1 MTTLMQA
8 NEQWSKRPADQ
19 RFVSLL
25 DLQKKVRADR
35 DNSIASVVS
44 TRKIKVI
51 PHPGNPTKGVTIE
64 GSNGLYDPTHWS
76 FGQLASL
83 AGAPAGYLRT
93 LPAPLVADA
102 MNYGLRFNRD
112 AEDVG
117 VLRTKTF
124 LDSIDGERDGGDPIE
139 HVELRAATGPRYGRI
154 WNSDIVDSLVQ
165 RFGDGLTGDFRVPGE
180 FGKAVPVTKD
190 NTTIYG
196 SDRDIFVFLADEVN
210 RVGMSNR
217 REGEVGSLARGF
229 FVWNSEVGSQ
239 TMGIGMFLFDYV
251 CKNRIIWGV
260 KEFKEVRLRHTMS
273 APERFVEE
281 VAPILTAYSQASAL
295 PIEQTIKAAQAAKIE
310 SDLDVFLKN
319 RFTAAESTA
328 IKAAHMR
335 EEGRPIETVW
345 DATTGVTAYAKT
357 IRNQDDRVAMERK
370 GGSLLDLVSDF

>member
-8 NEQWSKRPADQ
+8 NRQWMSRPADQ
-19 RFVSLL
+19 RFVSLT
-25 DLQKKVRADR
+25 DLQKKVRTDR
-35 DNSIASVVS
+35 ENSIGSVVS
-44 TRKIKVI
+44 TRQIRVI
-51 PHPGNPTKGVTIE
+51 PHPSGDNKSITIE
-64 GSNGLYDPTHWS
+64 GANGHYDPTHWS

-117 VLRTKTF
+117 VLRTKTAF
-124 LDSIDGERDGGDPIE
+124 DSGDGGSAVE

-154 WNSDIVDSLVQ
+154 WNSDIVDSLVN
-165 RFGDGLTGDFRVPGE
+165 RFGDGLSGDFRVPGE
-180 FGKAVPVTKD
+180 FGKAVTVTKD

-210 RVGMSNR
+210 RVEMGNR
-217 REGEVGSLARGF
+217 RDGKGGSLARGF

-251 CKNRIIWGV
+251 CCNRIIWGV
-260 KEFKEVRLRHTMS
+260 KEFKEVRLRHTVS

-295 PIEQTIKAAQAAKIE
+295 PIEQTIKAAQEKKIE
-310 SDLDVFLKN
+310 TDLDAFLKN
-319 RFTAAESTA
+319 RFTVAETTA

-335 EEGRPIETVW
+335 EEGRPIETIW

-357 IRNQDDRVAMERK
+357 IRNQDDRVSLERK

>member
-8 NEQWSKRPADQ
+8 NRQWMSRPADQ
-19 RFVSLL
+19 RFTSLI
-25 DLQKKVRADR
+25 DLQRKVRHDR
-35 DNSIASVVS
+35 DNSISSVVS

-51 PHPGNPTKGVTIE
+51 PHPSGDNKAITIE

-124 LDSIDGERDGGDPIE
+124 VDSLDGEVDGGEPLE

-154 WNSDIVDSLVQ
+154 WNSDIVDSLVS

-180 FGKAVPVTKD
+180 FGKAVAVTKE

-210 RVGMSNR
+210 RVEMGNR
-217 REGEVGSLARGF
+217 RDGKGGSLARGF

-251 CKNRIIWGV
+251 CCNRIIWGV
-260 KEFKEVRLRHTMS
+260 KEFKEVRLRHTVS

-295 PIEQTIKAAQAAKIE
+295 PIEQTIKAAQEKKIE
-310 SDLDVFLKN
+310 TDLDAFLKN
-319 RFTAAESTA
+319 RFTAAETTA

-335 EEGRPIETVW
+335 EEGRPIETIW

-357 IRNQDDRVAMERK
+357 IRNQDDRVSLERK
-370 GGSLLDLVSDF
+370 GGALLDLVSDF

>member
-1 MTTLMQA
+1 MATLMQA

-25 DLQKKVRADR
+25 DLQRKVNADR
-35 DNSIASVVS
+35 DNSIGSVVS

-51 PHPGNPTKGVTIE
+51 PHPANPMKGVTIE
-64 GSNGLYDPTHWS
+64 GSSGNYDPTHWA

-117 VLRTKTF
+117 VLRTKTS
-124 LDSIDGERDGGDPIE
+124 LDVSDASGGPIE

-154 WNSDIVDSLVQ
+154 WNGDIVDSLVQ
-165 RFGDGLTGDFRVPGE
+165 RFGDGLSGDFRVPGE

-210 RVGMSNR
+210 RVEMGNR
-217 REGEVGSLARGF
+217 RDGQPGSLARGF
-229 FVWNSEVGSQ
+229 FVWNSEVGAS

-251 CKNRIIWGV
+251 CMNRIIWGV

-295 PIEQTIKAAQAAKIE
+295 PIEHTIKAAQEAKIE
-310 SDLDVFLKN
+310 SDLDAWLKG
-319 RFTAAESTA
+319 RFTASESTA

-357 IRNQDDRVAMERK
+357 IRNQDDRVSMERK
-370 GGSLLDLVSDF
+370 GGALLDLVSDF

>member
-1 MTTLMQA
+1 MATLMQA

-25 DLQKKVRADR
+25 DLQRKVNSDR
-35 DNSIASVVS
+35 ENSIGSVVS

-51 PHPGNPTKGVTIE
+51 PHPANPMKGVTIE
-64 GSNGLYDPTHWS
+64 GSSGNYDPTHWA

-117 VLRTKTF
+117 VLRTKTS
-124 LDSIDGERDGGDPIE
+124 LDASDASGGPIE

-154 WNSDIVDSLVQ
+154 WNGDIVDSLVQ
-165 RFGDGLTGDFRVPGE
+165 RFGDGLSGDFRVPGE
-180 FGKAVPVTKD
+180 FGKAVPVTKE

-210 RVGMSNR
+210 RVEMGNR
-217 REGEVGSLARGF
+217 RDGQPGSLARGF
-229 FVWNSEVGSQ
+229 FVWNSEVGAS

-251 CKNRIIWGV
+251 CMNRIIWGV

-273 APERFVEE
+273 APERFTEE
-281 VAPILTAYSQASAL
+281 VAPILQAYSQASAL
-295 PIEQTIKAAQAAKIE
+295 PIEQTIKAAQEAKIE
-310 SDLDVFLKN
+310 SDLDVWLKS
-319 RFTAAESTA
+319 RFTASETTA

-357 IRNQDDRVAMERK
+357 IRNQDDRVGMERK
-370 GGSLLDLVSDF
+370 GGALLDLVSDF

>member
-25 DLQKKVRADR
+25 DLQKKVNADR
-35 DNSIASVVS
+35 ENSIASVIS

-51 PHPGNPTKGVTIE
+51 PHPANPVKGVTIE
-64 GSNGLYDPTHWS
+64 GSSGLYDPTHWS

-117 VLRTKTF
+117 VLRTKTA
-124 LDSIDGERDGGDPIE
+124 IDVTGNGDITE

-154 WNSDIVDSLVQ
+154 WNGDIVDSLVQ
-165 RFGDGLTGDFRVPGE
+165 RFGDGLSGDFRVPGE
-180 FGKAVPVTKD
+180 FGKAVPVTKE

-210 RVGMSNR
+210 RVEVSNR
-217 REGEVGSLARGF
+217 RDGQAGSLARGF

-251 CKNRIIWGV
+251 CMNRIIWGV

-335 EEGRPIETVW
+335 EEGRPIETIW
-345 DATTGVTAYAKT
+345 DATAGVTAYAKT
-357 IRNQDDRVAMERK
+357 IRNQDNRVSMERK
-370 GGSLLDLVSDF
+370 GGALLDLVSDF